1 MEAIQVCRPVADS
14 GANSHR
20 DVNLERLELAA
31 EASGIGFWD
40 WDLIADRLSP
50 DRFLAAQFGMGLR
63 SGCPPAEEFEQL
75 LHPEDLPA
83 FLVAIGNALK
93 SSDRT
98 RHRCRMVRL
107 DGSTRH
113 VDLYLQVSRDKL
125 RKPTRMLGMVKDVTN
140 EVEAAD
146 RLAATISHKRQL
158 LERLSVAI
166 QAAGLSCWEYSF
178 TQGPD
183 GVFTWVDSLPDGTDP
198 RDLSIEEMNQLMTGS
213 TIPEDVEA
221 LRAERVRA
229 LASGATTL
237 SSRLRRRTS
246 DGRIRYFQIY
256 QKFFR
261 DEHGRPTRALGAR
274 RDVTDEVHAAELLRI
289 QKDELQAA
297 QRRMERASKSV
308 QEGHWEIDLVT
319 LKHWAS
325 SNYYA
330 LLGYAPNETCLD
342 TLDKVRALVHP
353 DDSERAGRSARDH
366 LLGNI
371 PHDVELRVR
380 TKSGEYRWYRMRG
393 SCERDENGVAL
404 RMSGSITE
412 IERQKAAEAALREAQ
427 ARFERA
433 IHGTK
438 DGLWEVDMVAGK
450 MWLSPRLHELL
461 GYEVGELDDH
471 HTVLREL
478 VHPDDVA
485 ISDAAVA
492 RQQQNGEPIEFE
504 VRMRRKT
511 GDYRW
516 FSFRGSPSS
525 DTLPVTRVSGSMQD
539 VTQERLAQDALVR
552 ASEEAKSANLAKS
565 AFLANMSH
573 EIRTPMN
580 GIIGMSTLLLDTR
593 LDPAQREFA
602 ETIQTSSQSL
612 LTIINDILDF
622 SKIEA
627 GKLDIEAID
636 MDVRAVMDDVVSTLE
651 YQASS
656 KGLRLAV
663 SVDPDV
669 PATVI
674 GDPQRIRQCL
684 LNLVGNAVKF
694 TREGEV
700 VATVSTSG
708 TLDGRARIRFEVR
721 DTGIGISAETMKSLF
736 QPFMQAD
743 SSTTRHFG
751 GTGLGLSIVRGLV
764 EMMGGEVG
772 ATSEPNKGSM
782 FWFVLPMEAASSPV
796 ARPSSGG
803 ADVRWNTRRFS
814 GRVLLVED
822 NEVNQRV
829 AQRFLERLGCTV
841 VLAENGEQGVQA
853 WEREEFAL
861 VLMDIQMPVMD
872 GYSATRLIREQER
885 AGRHTPVVALTANAM
900 KGQLE
905 RCLEAGMDGLL
916 TKPIVLD
923 RLREVLDRFGLGVE
937 CEEEPVL
944 AESAVEALV
953 TAPAEPPAVDISQLT
968 ELAGEDY
975 EFVQSVVASFEK
987 SMGQLLATMHASAEK
1002 GEAQQVAR
1010 AAHQVK
1016 GAAAN
1021 LHAKA
1026 LSTLA
1031 ADIEANVRSLPAAE
1045 VQTRLKSLAVE
1056 INRATIALRAFAEDA
1071 RKRASA

>member
-1 MEAIQVCRPVADS
+1 VADS

-20 DVNLERLELAA
+20 DANLERLELAA

-40 WDLIADRLSP
+40 WDLIADRLAP
-50 DRFLAAQFGMGLR
+50 DRFLAARFGMGLR

-75 LHPEDLPA
+75 LHPDDLPG
-83 FLVAIGNALK
+83 FLVALGNSLK
-93 SSDRT
+93 LPDRI
-98 RHRCRMVRL
+98 RHRCRMIQL
-107 DGSTRH
+107 DGSIRH
-113 VDLYLQVSRDKL
+113 VDLYLQVSRDRL

-140 EVEAAD
+140 EVEAAEQ
-146 RLAATISHKRQL
+146 LASTAGHEREL

-166 QAAGLSCWEYSF
+166 QAAGLSCWEYSYA
-178 TQGPD
+178 QGPE
-183 GVFTWVDSLPDGTDP
+183 GAFTWVDSLPDGSDP
-198 RDLSIEEMNQLMTGS
+198 REVSIEEVNRLMTGS
-213 TIPEDVEA
+213 TIPEDVET

-229 LASGATTL
+229 LASGASTL
-237 SSRLRRRTS
+237 SSRIRRRTP

-261 DEHGRPTRALGAR
+261 DENGRPTRALGAR

-297 QRRMERASKSV
+297 QRRLERASLSV

-330 LLGYAPNETCLD
+330 LLGYAPNESCLN

-353 DDSERAGRSARDH
+353 DDSDRAGRNARDH
-366 LLGNI
+366 LVGNL

-393 SCERDENGVAL
+393 NAERDENGVAL

-412 IERQKAAEAALREAQ
+412 IGRQKAAEDALREAQ

-433 IHGTK
+433 IHGTM
-438 DGLWEVDMVAGK
+438 DGLWEVDMEAGK

-461 GYEVGELDDH
+461 GYEVGELHDH

-478 VHPDDVA
+478 VHPDDVV

-492 RQQQNGEPIEFE
+492 RQREHGEPIEFE
-504 VRMRRKT
+504 VRMRRKS

-516 FSFRGSPSS
+516 FSLRGSPSS
-525 DTLPVTRVSGSMQD
+525 NTLPIRRVSGSMQD
-539 VTQERLAQDALVR
+539 VTKERLAQDALVR
-552 ASEEAKSANLAKS
+552 ASDDARSANQAKS

-580 GIIGMSTLLLDTR
+580 GIMGMSTLLLDTR
-593 LDPAQREFA
+593 LDPTQRDFA
-602 ETIQTSSQSL
+602 ETIQASSQSL

-627 GKLDIEAID
+627 GKLDIEAIE
-636 MDVRAVMDDVVSTLE
+636 MDVRAVMEDVVSTLE
-651 YQASS
+651 FQANS
-656 KGLRLAV
+656 KGLRFAV
-663 SVDPDV
+663 SVEPDV
-669 PATVI
+669 PANVI

-694 TREGEV
+694 TRDGEV

-708 TLDGRARIRFEVR
+708 TREGRALVRFEVR
-721 DTGIGISAETMKSLF
+721 DTGIGIDPESVKSLF
-736 QPFMQAD
+736 QPFVQAD

-764 EMMGGEVG
+764 EMMGGAVG
-772 ATSEPNKGSM
+772 AHSQPGKGST
-782 FWFVLPMEAASSPV
+782 FWFVLPMQAVSASV
-796 ARPSSGG
+796 VRPSSSG
-803 ADVRWNTRRFS
+803 ADMRWNTRRFS
-814 GRVLLVED
+814 GKVLLVED
-822 NEVNQRV
+822 NDVNQKV
-829 AQRFLERLGCTV
+829 AQRFLERLGCKV
-841 VLAENGEQGVQA
+841 VLAENGEQGVKA

-872 GYSATRLIREQER
+872 GYSATRRIRQHECI
-885 AGRHTPVVALTANAM
+885 GKHTPVVALTANAM

-923 RLREVLDRFGLGVE
+923 RLREVLERFGLGVE
-937 CEEEPVL
+937 CEDALP
-944 AESAVEALV
+944 ESAVETLV
-953 TAPAEPPAVDISQLT
+953 TTPAEPPAVDSAQLT

-987 SMGQLLATMHASAEK
+987 SMGQLLTNMHSAADR
-1002 GEAQQVAR
+1002 GEAQLVAR

-1021 LHAKA
+1021 LHAKP

-1031 ADIEANVRSLPAAE
+1031 ADIEANARSLPVSE
-1045 VQTRLKSLAVE
+1045 IQDRLKALAVE